1 MQSSSSEVSDEEFNN
16 YEQDLV
22 KKAVRENNL
31 ESFMDEKYITKLQ
44 SNDDKEIIQ

>member
-16 YEQDLV
+16 YEQNLV

-31 ESFMDEKYITKLQ
+31 EIFMDDKYITKLQ
-44 SNDDKEIIQ
+44 SNDDKDKIK